1 MFLTFKV
8 SAATLSVRKSSKP
21 TFQNKIQSF
30 LKTNNIN
37 IIAIIVIIYLKHN
50 IIRINNY
57 FIIML
62 CFVKYVEP

>member
-8 SAATLSVRKSSKP
+8 SAAMLSVRKSSKP

-37 IIAIIVIIYLKHN
+37 IIAIIVIIY

>member
-37 IIAIIVIIYLKHN
+37 IIAIIVIIY

>member
-1 MFLTFKV
+1 MFLTFEV

-37 IIAIIVIIYLKHN
+37 IIAIIVIIY